1 VSPPRAVPWAD
12 LMEALGPK
20 PFADIR
26 EALAAGQVDPADR
39 DAFLLLGPA
48 GALLR
53 RLMPPDAPAA
63 DLTEYGAIV
72 HALYRHWDAGHPV
85 RSLDRPTLDAALAD
99 RAPLSRPPAAPT
111 VCYLQFP
118 ASTVWAAPAPDAP
131 HEPLDGCFIAA
142 SASAVSVLAILG
154 FRPERGGFTVIEAA
168 ATLPLAPPGPREDG
182 SAPFAS
188 LLPAGERAGLRSI
201 ATPGELAAAA
211 LLALAATSA

>member
-1 VSPPRAVPWAD
+1 VSPPRALPWAD
-12 LMEALGPK
+12 LTEALGPK

-26 EALAAGQVDPADR
+26 EALAAARVDPSDR

-63 DLTEYGAIV
+63 DVTEYGAIA
-72 HALYRHWDAGHPV
+72 HFLYRHWDAGHPL
-85 RSLDRPTLDAALAD
+85 RGLDRPALDRALGD
-99 RAPLSRPPAAPT
+99 PAPLSRPPAAPT

-118 ASTVWAAPAPDAP
+118 ERAVWAAPAPDAP
-131 HEPLDGCFIAA
+131 HEPLDGCFVAV

-154 FRPERGGFTVIEAA
+154 FRPERGGFTVIEASA
-168 ATLPLAPPGPREDG
+168 PLPLAPPGPREDG
-182 SAPFAS
+182 SPPFAS

-201 ATPGELAAAA
+201 ATSAELAAAA
-211 LLALAATSA
+211 LLSLAATAA